1 MLTSMIDND
10 DDNNQT
16 SLNLT
21 SGSRSGSGSIDTEY
35 YVRLYFDH
43 FHPQWPFLF
52 RQSFRSK
59 HEPPVLVLAT
69 VMIGLWI
76 TGEARLQKLAWEIH
90 SRLRAMLEAQMVW
103 WPIEH
108 NS

>member
-1 MLTSMIDND
+1 MLTSTIDND
-10 DDNNQT
+10 VTQRSD
-16 SLNLT
+16 
-21 SGSRSGSGSIDTEY
+21 SGSSGSIDTDY

-43 FHPQWPFLF
+43 FNPQWPFLF

-90 SRLRAMLEAQMVW
+90 SRLRAMLEAQMVSN
-103 WPIEH
+103 PIK
-108 NS
+108 